1 MKKNMM
7 SMSILSMFLL
17 LSVLPITTI
26 GQNVETSEQ
35 TQTTGDDLPDLTI
48 ELEIT
53 TNYWWY
59 IMKTIVRNEGTA
71 DVPAGTRIVVSIRN
85 EDDRL
90 CSKSIFSELLRPGE
104 GFESEYW
111 WPMGDGAI
119 AGKEIITVVD
129 PLGDSW
135 HPHPEYDPDPEYGLI
150 IELNEDNNI
159 DTVFVPK
166 ARSRNT
172 ISQGGLID
180 NINVEL
186 IGTPMLLVVMNI
198 WDIIRPGQ
206 PSVISYLDIDSV
218 NNNDEKVTL
227 NAHLIVDTRDG
238 RTIFE
243 NTITDNIPAK
253 HGGSMPFSFNRD
265 TLVQQSYLTG
275 IFDATLEL
283 YVEEDGSQKTLS
295 FKGFFFNYGSIVF
308 NPRGKVIA

>member
-1 MKKNMM
+1 MKKKI
-7 SMSILSMFLL
+7 MSISILGMFLL
-17 LSVLPITTI
+17 LSVLPISSI
-26 GQNVETSEQ
+26 GKNIETSKHIKIS
-35 TQTTGDDLPDLTI
+35 GDDLPDLTLN
-48 ELEIT
+48 LEVT
-53 TNYWWY
+53 TYYWWY
-59 IMKTIVRNEGTA
+59 IMKTILRNEGTA

-90 CSKSIFSELLRPGE
+90 CSKSIFSEPLRPGE

-119 AGKEIITVVD
+119 AGKDIVAVVD
-129 PLGDSW
+129 PPGDSW
-135 HPHPEYDPDPEYGLI
+135 HPHPEYDPDPVYGLI

-172 ISQGGLID
+172 INQGGLID

-198 WDIIRPGQ
+198 WDILRPGQ

-253 HGGSMPFSFNRD
+253 NGGSMPFSFNRD

-275 IFDATLEL
+275 IFDAILDL

-308 NPRGKVIA
+308 NPRGKVIG